1 MRSYFDGMLR
11 YFEISGRSTRMQYW
25 MFALIQLLLTVG
37 AVAIDYQTGGF
48 RDLGN
53 PQPTATLFI
62 GIVHIVP
69 AFTLTIRR
77 LHDVGRS
84 GWWYFL
90 PLVPIVGAIIL
101 LVWMC
106 WPSDEYANAYGD
118 HPRNAGPA
126 PAPRYRRP
134 QHSTIP
140 RQVRM
145 GSNAARPPSVGYD
158 GLAAPDRFI

>member
-1 MRSYFDGMLR
+1 MRSYCDGMLR

-25 MFALIQLLLTVG
+25 MFAFVQLLLTTA
-37 AVAIDYQTGGF
+37 AVAIDYQMGGF
-48 RDLGN
+48 HNLRN
-53 PQPTATLFI
+53 PQPTATLFV
-62 GIVHIVP
+62 GIVHIIP
-69 AFTLTIRR
+69 AITLTIRR
-77 LHDVGRS
+77 LHDIGRS

-106 WPSDEYANAYGD
+106 RPSDDYANAYGD
-118 HPRNAGPA
+118 HPDTAGA
-126 PAPRYRRP
+126 APRYRAR
-134 QHSTIP
+134 HTTIP

-145 GSNAARPPSVGYD
+145 GSNAARPPSIAYD

>member
-77 LHDVGRS
+77 LHDIGRS

-101 LVWMC
+101 L
-106 WPSDEYANAYGD
+106 A
-118 HPRNAGPA
+118 
-126 PAPRYRRP
+126 
-134 QHSTIP
+134 IL
-140 RQVRM
+140 RM
-145 GSNAARPPSVGYD
+145 FGSR
-158 GLAAPDRFI
+158 

>member
-37 AVAIDYQTGGF
+37 AVSIDYQTGGF

-77 LHDVGRS
+77 LHDIGRS